1 MLRHDI
7 LDILAAHPEKY
18 VSGEKISQQLN
29 VTRAAIW
36 KQIQV
41 LKEEGF
47 EIEGQTKNGYCLL
60 KTPFSLNEW
69 VLKKALTTPSLGRE
83 IHLEDELESTN
94 VRAKELA
101 RQGGVHGQIVLARHQ
116 SSGRG
121 RLQREWESPRGGLW
135 MSVVLRPNLSLAD
148 ASKLTLA
155 ASVAI
160 VDAIEEL
167 FSLRIGIKWP
177 NDLIFNGLKLAGIL
191 GEVVGEWNTVQALIL
206 GIGINANF
214 PREQLSSLLNATT
227 LFEILGEDVDLNIL
241 AATILEHL
249 EKQVISLEKK
259 EFSELRGRWLERAVG
274 LGEEVRVLLGKQA
287 FEGVFKGITIDGA
300 LLLETEDGEKNFSAG
315 EVQLRAKISKYFL
328 L

>member
-7 LDILAAHPEKY
+7 LHLLAAHPEKY

-47 EIEGQTKNGYCLL
+47 EIEGQTKNGYRLW
-60 KTPFSLNEW
+60 KTPYSLNEW
-69 VLKKALTTPSLGRE
+69 VLMKAMTTTSLGSK
-83 IHLEDELESTN
+83 IYLEDELESTN

-101 RQGGVHGQIVLARHQ
+101 RQGGFHGQVILARRQ

-121 RLQREWESPRGGLW
+121 RLQRHWESPLGGLW

-148 ASKLTLA
+148 ASKVTLA

-160 VDAIEEL
+160 TDAFEEL

-177 NDLIFNGLKLAGIL
+177 NDLIFNGFKIAGIL
-191 GEVVGEWNTVQALIL
+191 GEVVGEWNTVQTLIL
-206 GIGINANF
+206 GIGINVNF
-214 PREQLSSLLNATT
+214 PREQLSPLLNATT
-227 LFEILGEDVDLNIL
+227 LFEILKYDVDLNKL
-241 AATILEHL
+241 AATILINL
-249 EKQVISLEKK
+249 EKQVTFLENK
-259 EFSELRGRWLERAVG
+259 EFEELRVRWLKRAVS
-274 LGEEVRVLLGKQA
+274 LGEEVRIMLGEQVIQ
-287 FEGVFKGITIDGA
+287 GVFKGITIDGA
-300 LLLETEDGEKNFSAG
+300 LLLETEDGEKSFIAG
-315 EVQLRAKISKYFL
+315 EVQLRSKMSKYF
-328 L
+328 

>member
-7 LDILAAHPEKY
+7 LHLLAAHPEKY
-18 VSGEKISQQLN
+18 VSGERISQQLN
-29 VTRAAIW
+29 VTRATIW

-69 VLKKALTTPSLGRE
+69 VLKKALTTTSLGSK

-101 RQGGVHGQIVLARHQ
+101 RQGGVHGQVVLARRQ

-121 RLQREWESPRGGLW
+121 RLQRQFESPRGGLW

-160 VDAIEEL
+160 VDAFEEL

-177 NDLIFNGLKLAGIL
+177 NDLIFNGSKIAGIL
-191 GEVVGEWNTVQALIL
+191 GEVVGEWNTVQTLIL
-206 GIGINANF
+206 GIGINVNF
-214 PREQLSSLLNATT
+214 PHERLSPLLNATT
-227 LFEILGEDVDLNIL
+227 LFEILRDDVDLNIL
-241 AATILEHL
+241 AATILKHL
-249 EKQVISLEKK
+249 EKQVISLERKAF
-259 EFSELRGRWLERAVG
+259 EELRVCWLERAVG
-274 LGEEVRVLLGKQA
+274 LGEEVIILRGEQVIQGI
-287 FEGVFKGITIDGA
+287 FKGITIDGA
-300 LLLETEDGEKNFSAG
+300 LLLKTEDGEKSFTAG
-315 EVQLRAKISKYFL
+315 EVQLRSKMSKYFL
-328 L
+328 

>member
-1 MLRHDI
+1 MLRDDI
-7 LDILAAHPEKY
+7 LHLLAAHPEKF

-47 EIEGQTKNGYCLL
+47 EIEGQTKNGYRLL
-60 KTPFSLNEW
+60 KTPFSLNKW
-69 VLKKALTTPSLGRE
+69 VLKQALTTVSLGRQ
-83 IHLEDELESTN
+83 IYLEDELESTN

-101 RQGGVHGQIVLARHQ
+101 RKGGVHGQVVLARHQ

-121 RLQREWESPRGGLW
+121 RLQRQWESPRGGLW

-155 ASVAI
+155 TSVAI
-160 VDAIEEL
+160 VDAFEEL

-177 NDLIFNGLKLAGIL
+177 NDLIFNGLKIAGIL
-191 GEVVGEWNTVQALIL
+191 GEVVGEWNTVQTLIL
-206 GIGINANF
+206 GIGINVNF
-214 PREQLSSLLNATT
+214 PRERLSSSLNATT
-227 LFEILGEDVDLNIL
+227 LFEILKNDVDLNIL
-241 AATILEHL
+241 AATVLNYL

-259 EFSELRGRWLERAVG
+259 EFEELRLRWLERAVS
-274 LGEEVRVLLGKQA
+274 LGEEVRILRGEQVI
-287 FEGVFKGITIDGA
+287 EGIFKGITIDGA
-300 LLLETEDGEKNFSAG
+300 LLLQTEDGEKSFTAG
-315 EVQLRAKISKYFL
+315 EVQIRSKVGQYF
-328 L
+328 